1 MANEHKVG
9 SVSDLSPGQMKNV
22 EVGETSLLISNVEG
36 EVYAVSGK
44 CTHYG
49 APLSDGALS
58 GTQVICP
65 WHHACFDVTTGD
77 HLEPPGLNA
86 LQHFE
91 VRVEGD
97 DIFVTLPD
105 EVESERKPKATGKS
119 NDERVFVILGGGIAG
134 GSAAEMLRDEG
145 FDGRLVLVSKETYSP
160 YDRTKL
166 SKQIGAAEDVGALEL
181 RDEAFYNERDIERLT
196 AEATSVDV
204 AKKTVTFKDAESLSY
219 DKLLVATG
227 STPRALNTPGADLD
241 NVFQLRSL
249 DDAQRILAAAKS
261 GDKAV
266 LVGSSFIALELANAL
281 QEQDVS
287 VSVVA
292 PESVPFENILGERV
306 GKKIQQNHEAQKVE
320 FHLGQKVETFEG
332 NGKVTRAVLEN
343 GTKLD
348 ADFVIVGIGV
358 TPVTDFLSGMD
369 KAEDGGVKVDAG
381 LKAAEDVFAVGDIAQ
396 FPLKLTGERVRIEHW
411 RLAAQHGRTAA
422 RNMLGQ
428 NVSYDGVPYF
438 WSAQP
443 DLKLRYV
450 GHAEGFDDVIYDGDV
465 EAGEFIAYYVKEGAV
480 HAAAGVGKDKEMAA
494 LEHLMRQGKTPKPD
508 EVGRG
513 SLLELL

>member
-1 MANEHKVG
+1 MANEHKVA
-9 SVSDLSPGQMKNV
+9 SVADLSPGQMKNV
-22 EVGETSLLISNVEG
+22 EVGETALLLSNVDG
-36 EVYAVSGK
+36 EFYAVNGK

-49 APLSDGALS
+49 APLADGALS
-58 GTQVICP
+58 GKQVICP

-105 EVESERKPKATGKS
+105 EVEPQRKPKATGKS
-119 NDERVFVILGGGIAG
+119 DDEPVFVILGGGIAG
-134 GSAAEMLRDEG
+134 ESAAEMLRDEG
-145 FDGRLVLVSKETYSP
+145 FSGRLVLVSKESYSP

-166 SKQIGAAEDVGALEL
+166 SKELGSAEDVGALEL
-181 RDEAFYNERDIERLT
+181 RDESFYKERDIERLT
-196 AEATSVDV
+196 AEATAVDV
-204 AKKTVTFKDAESLSY
+204 AKKTVTFKDAEPLSF

-227 STPRALNTPGADLD
+227 STPRALNTPGAELD
-241 NVFQLRSL
+241 NIFQLRSL
-249 DDAQRILAAAKS
+249 NDAQRILEAAKA

-281 QEQDVS
+281 QEQEVS

-292 PESVPFENILGERV
+292 PESVPFEKVLGERV
-306 GKKIQQNHEAQKVE
+306 GKKVQQNHEAQGVE
-320 FHLGQKVETFEG
+320 FYLEQKVETFKG
-332 NGKVTRAVLEN
+332 NSKVTRAVLED
-343 GTKLD
+343 GTELD

-358 TPVTDFLSGMD
+358 TPVTDFLEGVD

-381 LKAAEDVFAVGDIAQ
+381 LKAAEGVWAVGDIAQ
-396 FPLKLTGERVRIEHW
+396 FPLELSGEQVRIEHW

-422 RNMLGQ
+422 RNMLGK
-428 NVSYDGVPYF
+428 NVKYDGIPYF

-450 GHAEGFDDVIYDGDV
+450 GHAEEFDDVVYEGDV
-465 EAGEFIAYYVKEGAV
+465 ESGEFIAYYVKDGAI

-494 LEHLMRQGKTPKPD
+494 LEHLMKQGKTPKPD
-508 EVGRG
+508 EVGQVG
-513 SLLELL
+513 LLELL

>member
-1 MANEHKVG
+1 MASEHKVG

-22 EVGETSLLISNVEG
+22 EVGETSLLLSNVEG
-36 EVYAVSGK
+36 EIHAVSGK

-49 APLSDGALS
+49 APLADGALS

-86 LQHFE
+86 LQKFE
-91 VRVEGD
+91 VRTEGD

-105 EVESERKPKATGKS
+105 EVEPQRKPTATGKS
-119 NDERVFVILGGGIAG
+119 DDEPVFVILGGGIAG
-134 GSAAEMLRDEG
+134 ESAAEVLRDEG
-145 FDGRLVLVSKETYSP
+145 FGGRLVLISKEPHAP

-166 SKQIGAAEDVGALEL
+166 SKEIGAAEDAGALEL
-181 RDEAFYNERDIERLT
+181 RDEAFYKERDIERLT

-204 AKKTVTFKDAESLSY
+204 AGKTVTFKDADALSY

-227 STPRALNTPGADLD
+227 STPRVLDTPGAGLD

-249 DDAQRILAAAKS
+249 NDAQHILAAAKA

-281 QEQDVS
+281 QEQEVS

-292 PESVPFENILGERV
+292 PESVPFEKVLGERV
-306 GKKIQQNHEAQKVE
+306 GKKIQQNHEAQGVE
-320 FHLGQKVETFEG
+320 FHLEQKVKTFEG
-332 NGKVTRAVLEN
+332 NGKVARAVLES
-343 GTKLD
+343 GTELD
-348 ADFVIVGIGV
+348 ADFVIIGIGV
-358 TPVTDFLSGMD
+358 TPVTEFLSGVD
-369 KAEDGGVKVDAG
+369 KADDGGIKVDNT
-381 LKAAEDVFAVGDIAQ
+381 LEAAEDVWAVGDIAQ
-396 FPLKLTGERVRIEHW
+396 FPLKLTGDRVRIEHW

-428 NVSYDGVPYF
+428 NVTYDGVPYF

-450 GHAEGFDDVIYDGDV
+450 GHAEKFDDVVYEGDV
-465 EAGEFIAYYVKEGAV
+465 EAGEFIAYYVKDGAV
-480 HAAAGVGKDKEMAA
+480 HAAAGVGKDKELAA
-494 LEHLMRQGKTPKPD
+494 LEHLMMQGKTPEPD
-508 EVGRG
+508 EIGEVE
-513 SLLELL
+513 LLERL

>member
-1 MANEHKVG
+1 MANEHRVA

-22 EVGETSLLISNVEG
+22 EAGETPLLLSNVEG
-36 EVYAVSGK
+36 EIYAVSGT

-49 APLSDGALS
+49 APLADGALS
-58 GTQVICP
+58 GKQVICP

-86 LQHFE
+86 LQRFE
-91 VRVEGD
+91 VRVDGD

-105 EVESERKPKATGKS
+105 EVAERKPKATGKKD
-119 NDERVFVILGGGIAG
+119 DEPVFVILGGGIAG
-134 GSAAEMLRDEG
+134 ESAAEVLRDEG
-145 FDGRLVLVSKETYSP
+145 FGGRLVLVSKETYSP

-166 SKQIGAAEDVGALEL
+166 SKQLGAAEDAGALEL
-181 RDEAFYNERDIERLT
+181 RDEAFYKERDIERLT
-196 AEATSVDV
+196 AEATAVDV
-204 AKKTVTFKDAESLSY
+204 AGKTVTFKDAEPLSY

-227 STPRALNTPGADLD
+227 STPRALDTPGADLD
-241 NVFQLRSL
+241 NIFQLRSL
-249 DDAQRILAAAKS
+249 NDAQRILAAAQA
-261 GDKAV
+261 GDRAV

-281 QEQDVS
+281 QEQEVS

-292 PESVPFENILGERV
+292 PESVPFEKVLGERV
-306 GKKIQQNHEAQKVE
+306 GKKVQQNHEAQKVA

-343 GTKLD
+343 GTELD
-348 ADFVIVGIGV
+348 ADFVVVGIGV
-358 TPVTDFLSGMD
+358 TPVTDFLSGVD
-369 KAEDGGVKVDAG
+369 KAEDGGVKVAAD
-381 LKAAEDVFAVGDIAQ
+381 LKAAEDVWAVGDIAQ
-396 FPLKLTGERVRIEHW
+396 FPLKLTGEQVRIEHW

-428 NVSYDGVPYF
+428 NATYDGVPYF

-450 GHAEGFDDVIYDGDV
+450 GHAEGFDDVVYEGDV
-465 EAGEFIAYYVKEGAV
+465 EAGEFIAYYVKDGAI

-494 LEHLMRQGKTPKPD
+494 LEHLMKQGKTPKPD
-508 EVGRG
+508 EVRQVK
-513 SLLELL
+513 LLELL